1 LLDQRARKPLIVPI
15 FIPFQ
20 GCPQRCVYC
29 EQEKITDQP
38 VQPLDR
44 AAVEHTVEVAI
55 RSARYNPGRGREI
68 AFYGGTFTRLPLE
81 KMVDLL
87 RMVVPYIQRR
97 LFDSI
102 RISTR
107 PDAVDAERLK
117 VLKKFSVLTVELG
130 TQSMNDQV
138 LALTKRGHTAE
149 DTVRAVR
156 LLRKF
161 GFQVGIQLMPGL
173 PGDSEITFRETV
185 EKVVRLRPDMVRLY
199 PTLVIRGTELADWY
213 KGGKYQPLQLEEA
226 VSICKRSCK
235 RLEGAGVP
243 VIRMGLMSAPSLM
256 EKGQIVAG
264 PWHEAFG
271 HLVRSEIHFE
281 KIRSYLPKN
290 GEFAQIRLQVPPTEV
305 SLVKGYKDTGLRR
318 IKKLTGADVVEV
330 CPDPSV
336 PSGYLRV
343 EGL

>member
-1 LLDQRARKPLIVPI
+1 LLDQRTRKPLIVPI

-20 GCPQRCVYC
+20 GCPQRCIYC

-38 VQPLDR
+38 VQLLSR
-44 AAVEHTVEVAI
+44 AVVEHTMEMAV
-55 RSARYNPGRGREI
+55 RSAKYDPGRSREI
-68 AFYGGTFTRLPLE
+68 AFYGGTFTRLTLE
-81 KMVDLL
+81 RMVDLL
-87 RMVVPYIQRR
+87 RMVAPYIQRT
-97 LFDSI
+97 LFNSI

-107 PDAVDAERLK
+107 PDAVDVERLE
-117 VLKKFSVLTVELG
+117 VLKKFSVSTVELG
-130 TQSMNDQV
+130 TQSMNDKV

-156 LLRKF
+156 LLREF

-185 EKVVRLRPDMVRLY
+185 EEVVRLRPDMVRLY
-199 PTLVIRGTELADWY
+199 PTLVIRGTELAEWY
-213 KGGKYQPLQLEEA
+213 KEGRYQPLQLEEA
-226 VSICKRSCK
+226 VSMCRRSCK
-235 RLEGAGVP
+235 RLEDAGIP
-243 VIRMGLMSAPSLM
+243 VIRIGLMSSPSLM
-256 EKGQIVAG
+256 EKGQIIAG

-281 KIRSYLPKN
+281 KVRSYLPKN
-290 GEFAQIRLQVPPTEV
+290 GELKEIRLQVPPTEV

-318 IKKLTGADVVEV
+318 IKMLTGADVVEV

-343 EGL
+343 ERL